1 MLLLNIVFTRI
12 DERLIHGQVITSWIK
27 VNDINTIVVVDDA
40 TATNT
45 FAKRILFA
53 AAPKSITLK
62 VFKLNEAIEYLLGEH
77 EEEKIML
84 MTKVPHPILELLN
97 AGVEIKEVNLGNMGG
112 AAGRKRFN
120 LNVNASDAEVQ
131 DFKDIIAKG
140 TDMYAQMV
148 PSDKKIE
155 LTKLL

>member
-1 MLLLNIVFTRI
+1 MKNIVFTRI

-120 LNVNASDAEVQ
+120 LNVNDKGLVHFSYERYLENKIRENF
-131 DFKDIIAKG
+131 DFEGTPIVLQFKNKG
-140 TDMYAQMV
+140 
-148 PSDKKIE
+148 E
-155 LTKLL
+155 E